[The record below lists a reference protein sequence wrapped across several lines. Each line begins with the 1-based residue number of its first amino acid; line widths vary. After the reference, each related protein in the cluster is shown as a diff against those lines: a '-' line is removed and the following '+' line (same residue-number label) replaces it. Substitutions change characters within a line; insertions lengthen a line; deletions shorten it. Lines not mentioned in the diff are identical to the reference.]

1 MEKIITVTSLARDY
15 KVALRD
21 GNFFQFMFKRKYKTI
36 HAVKDVCFSIAPG
49 EMVGFV
55 GPNGAGKSTTIKML
69 CGILA
74 PTSGSVS
81 VLGRDPF
88 TNRKKNA
95 YDIGVLFGQRSQ
107 LWWDLPVGDSLK
119 LLKQM
124 YKVSDEMYERNYALF
139 QEFLDIESIQ
149 GQPVRQLSL
158 GQRMRAEVAAAVLH
172 NPKVLF
178 LDEPTIGLDITVKR
192 KIREFICEL
201 NRRYQ
206 TTVILTSHDMK
217 DIEDICQR
225 IIVIDNGAVVIDTQM
240 DQLQKR
246 YGKNTIVTLTTR
258 EPVAEIAIDGAT
270 LKEQDEHK
278 LVFEIEKSQI
288 TPGQLMHKV
297 SEIVDVED
305 IDIKENSV
313 EDIIHDIYLH
323 GLN

>member
-88 TNRKKNA
+88 TKRKKNA

-124 YKVSDEMYERNYALF
+124 YKVSDEMYQRNYALF

-225 IIVIDNGAVVIDTQM
+225 IIVIDNGTVVIDTQM
-240 DQLQKR
+240 DQLKKK
-246 YGKNTIVTLTTR
+246 YGRNSIVTLTTR
-258 EPVAEIAIDGAT
+258 DPVGEIDINGAI
-270 LKEQDEHK
+270 LKEQKEHK
-278 LVFEIEKSQI
+278 LVFEIEKESM
-288 TPGQLMHKV
+288 TPGQLMHEV
-297 SEIVDVED
+297 SEIVRIDDVYIQD
-305 IDIKENSV
+305 SSV
-313 EDIIHDIYLH
+313 EDIIYDIYQKACD
-323 GLN
+323 

>member
-1 MEKIITVTSLARDY
+1 MENMITVSSLGRNY
-15 KVALRD
+15 KVAQR
-21 GNFFQFMFKRKYKTI
+21 GGSIFQFIFKRKYNTI
-36 HAVKDVCFSIAPG
+36 HAVSAVSFTIAPG

-74 PTSGSVS
+74 PTSGSVT
-81 VLGRDPF
+81 VLGKDPF
-88 TNRKKNA
+88 SNRKKNA
-95 YDIGVLFGQRSQ
+95 YHIGVLFGQRSQ
-107 LWWDLPVGDSLK
+107 LWWDLPVRDSLK

-124 YKVSDEMYERNYALF
+124 YKVSDVAYAENYALF
-139 QEFLDIESIQ
+139 QEYLDIESIQ
-149 GQPVRQLSL
+149 DQPVRQLSL

-172 NPKVLF
+172 NPKILF

-192 KIREFICEL
+192 KIREFIREL

-217 DIEDICQR
+217 DIEDICER
-225 IIVIDNGAVVIDTQM
+225 IIVIDNGTIVVDTQM

-246 YGKNTIVTLTTR
+246 YSKNAVVTLTIR
-258 EPVAEIAIDGAT
+258 EPVENIAIDGAT
-270 LKEQDEHK
+270 LKEQSEHK
-278 LVFEIEKSQI
+278 LVFEIEKNVL
-288 TPGQLMHKV
+288 TPGQLMHRV

-313 EDIIHDIYLH
+313 EDIIHDIYLS
-323 GLN
+323 L

>member
-1 MEKIITVTSLARDY
+1 
-15 KVALRD
+15 
-21 GNFFQFMFKRKYKTI
+21 
-36 HAVKDVCFSIAPG
+36 
-49 EMVGFV
+49 
-55 GPNGAGKSTTIKML
+55 ML

-88 TNRKKNA
+88 TSRKKNA
-95 YDIGVLFGQRSQ
+95 YHIGVLFGQRSQ
-107 LWWDLPVGDSLK
+107 LWWDLPVRDSLK

-124 YKVSDEMYERNYALF
+124 YKVSDEAYAENYALF
-139 QEFLDIESIQ
+139 QEYLDIESIQ
-149 GQPVRQLSL
+149 DQPVRQLSL

-172 NPKVLF
+172 NPKILF

-192 KIREFICEL
+192 KIREFIREL

-217 DIEDICQR
+217 DIEDICER
-225 IIVIDNGAVVIDTQM
+225 IIVIDKGTIVVDTQM

-246 YGKNTIVTLTTR
+246 YSKNAVVTLTIR
-258 EPVAEIAIDGAT
+258 EPVENIAIDGAT

-278 LVFEIEKSQI
+278 LVFEIAKNVL

-297 SEIVDVED
+297 YEIVEVED
-305 IDIKENSV
+305 IDIKESSV
-313 EDIIHDIYLH
+313 EDIIHDIYLN
-323 GLN
+323 GLT